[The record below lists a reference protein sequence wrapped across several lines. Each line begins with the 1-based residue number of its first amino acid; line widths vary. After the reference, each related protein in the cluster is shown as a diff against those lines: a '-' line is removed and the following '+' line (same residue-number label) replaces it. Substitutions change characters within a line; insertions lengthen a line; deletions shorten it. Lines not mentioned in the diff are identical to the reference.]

1 MLVAPSQVPV
11 AVWVDVLGAG
21 FLFDP
26 ITRTMLIRARRA
38 GREVSQAQAEEV
50 LAGGDAM
57 PPLELIEEL
66 GDAVSRVL
74 ITLGLKG
81 WRDVFVAA
89 LDDAGE
95 PVVDGAGDPVF
106 DLLPFTPENVAIL
119 LADPVIFEALDA
131 AYVVPFIVRERER
144 AAPGNAFAASPNGIG
159 EAAMPASDTAS
170 SPAPPA
176 QKVAAPG
183 VKRARTSSTI
193 RKARKKRTSGAS

>member
-1 MLVAPSQVPV
+1 MLVAPNQAPAPV
-11 AVWVDVLGAG
+11 WSDVLGAG

-38 GREVSQAQAEEV
+38 GREVSQAQAEEA
-50 LAGGDAM
+50 LAGGEAM

-74 ITLGLKG
+74 ITLGLKD

-95 PVVDGAGDPVF
+95 PILDRAGDPVF
-106 DLLPFTPENVAIL
+106 DLLPFSPENVTIL

-144 AAPGNAFAASPNGIG
+144 AAPGNVFAASPSGTG
-159 EAAMPASDTAS
+159 EVAMQASDTVS

-176 QKVAAPG
+176 ARAAGPA
-183 VKRARTSSTI
+183 VKRARTSSKT
-193 RKARKKRTSGAS
+193 RKPQKKRTSGAS

>member
-1 MLVAPSQVPV
+1 MLVAPNQAPAPAWS
-11 AVWVDVLGAG
+11 DVLGAG

-38 GREVSQAQAEEV
+38 GREVSQAQAEEA
-50 LAGGDAM
+50 LAGGEAS

-74 ITLGLKG
+74 ITLGLKD

-95 PVVDGAGDPVF
+95 PIVDSAGAPVF
-106 DLLPFTPENVAIL
+106 DLLSFSPENVAIL

-144 AAPGNAFAASPNGIG
+144 AAPGNAFAASPNGTG
-159 EAAMPASDTAS
+159 EVAMPASDTAS

-176 QKVAAPG
+176 PKAAAPA
-183 VKRARTSSTI
+183 VKRARTSSTT
-193 RKARKKRTSGAS
+193 RKPQKKRTSGAS

>member
-1 MLVAPSQVPV
+1 MLVAPSQAP
-11 AVWVDVLGAG
+11 APAWSDVLGAG

-38 GREVSQAQAEEV
+38 GREVSQAQAEEA
-50 LAGGDAM
+50 LAGGEAM

-74 ITLGLKG
+74 ITLGLKD

-89 LDDAGE
+89 LDGAGE
-95 PVVDGAGDPVF
+95 PIVDGAGDPVF
-106 DLLPFTPENVAIL
+106 DLLPFSPENVAIL

-144 AAPGNAFAASPNGIG
+144 AAPGNVFAVSPSGTG
-159 EAAMPASDTAS
+159 EAAMPVSDTAS
-170 SPAPPA
+170 SPAP
-176 QKVAAPG
+176 AAPRAVAPA
-183 VKRARTSSTI
+183 VKRARTSSTT
-193 RKARKKRTSGAS
+193 RKPRKKRTSGAS

>member
-1 MLVAPSQVPV
+1 MLVAPSQAPV
-11 AVWVDVLGAG
+11 AAWIDVLGAG

-26 ITRTMLIRARRA
+26 ISRSMLIRARRA
-38 GREVSQAQAEEV
+38 GREVSQAQAEEA
-50 LAGGDAM
+50 LAGGEAL

-81 WRDVFVAA
+81 WRDVFVVA
-89 LDDAGE
+89 LDDAGD
-95 PVVDGAGDPVF
+95 PVTDGHGDPVF
-106 DLLPFTPENVAIL
+106 DLLEFTPENVATL

-144 AAPGNAFAASPNGIG
+144 AAPGNAFAASPTGIG

-176 QKVAAPG
+176 PTTPAPAA
-183 VKRARTSSTI
+183 KRARTSSTI